1 MSSPSFSVSP
11 RATTYLLGAGAL
23 TLIVS
28 IILHPDRAFQASL
41 QGLTLWWKYVFPALL
56 PFLMIT
62 EIMRGLGGIH
72 WLGVLMEPLLRA
84 LLRLP
89 GVGGWAIALGFTAG
103 APAGASAV
111 GALRRDGQLS
121 RDEAERL
128 LAVSHLMSPVLMI
141 TVVGVGFLHHAAA
154 GLALALIHYAA
165 ALIMILLYRRQAA
178 PAPNIRK
185 PLPAGGVFRRAF
197 AALEEAKR
205 QDGRAFGR
213 LLGDSVMTSVQQ
225 LFVLGG
231 YIMMFSVLL
240 QMIASSG
247 LLPSLPPMADGQNG
261 SGWTITGAL
270 AAALLEPHLGAY
282 ALSHAE
288 APGSWP
294 YALLS
299 LMLAWGGLS
308 VHAQTVTFMAGT
320 DLRYS
325 RFLMARLIH
334 GGIAFVLTLA
344 AWQPLL
350 KWLSGSAASA
360 VSAFPA
366 ANAGLTAEPHSLWPL
381 ISPMMLQFGVVL
393 LILLVLSVFA
403 AFLFKRKERQ
413 D

>member
-72 WLGVLMEPLLRA
+72 WLGALMEPLLRT

-89 GVGGWAIALGFTAG
+89 GLGGWAIALGLTAG

-111 GALRRDGQLS
+111 GALRRDGHLD

-141 TVVGVGFLHHAAA
+141 TVVGVGFLHDAAA

-165 ALIMILLYRRQAA
+165 ALLMMLLCRRRAA
-178 PAPNIRK
+178 SASGAREA
-185 PLPAGGVFRRAF
+185 LPADGVFGRAF
-197 AALEEAKR
+197 AALAEARR

-213 LLGDSVMTSVQQ
+213 LLGDSVMASVQQ

-247 LLPSLPPMADGQNG
+247 LLPSLSPTADGAGG
-261 SGWTITGAL
+261 SGGTITGAL
-270 AAALLEPHLGAY
+270 AAAFLEPHLGSY
-282 ALSHAE
+282 ALSQTD

-308 VHAQTVTFMAGT
+308 VHAQTVTLMAGT

-325 RFLMARLIH
+325 RFLLARLIH
-334 GGIAFVLTLA
+334 GGIAFALTLA
-344 AWQPLL
+344 AWQPLM
-350 KWLSGSAASA
+350 KWLSGSAPSA

-366 ANAGLTAEPHSLWPL
+366 AHAGLRAAPHSLWPL
-381 ISPMMLQFGVVL
+381 ISPMMLQFAVVL
-393 LILLVLSVFA
+393 LLLLVLSVFA